1 MIRGL
6 DLDGFISR
14 ACTRREIPLTQWDMA
29 RHNSV
34 LKREIEGSKVLVI
47 GGAGSIGA
55 SFIKALLPF
64 APSAVYVVDYN
75 ENGLT
80 ELVRDLRSTPG
91 MNLPKDFRTYPMGFG
106 DSVFEK
112 MLRGEGPFEI
122 VANFAAHKHVRSE
135 KDIYAVEAMLENNV
149 FRTFRLLEWLKDF
162 APPRHFFC
170 VSTDKASNP
179 VNIMGAS
186 KQLME
191 QVILAYSDYF
201 PVKTARF
208 ANVAFSRGSLPD
220 GFLKRLAKQQPLSA
234 PKDIRRYFVS
244 PAEAGEICLLACV
257 VAGTGQIIFPK
268 LEADSQV
275 TFTDIAEKLLAE
287 LGYAPDY
294 CATAQ
299 DSREKAARQALSAG
313 KYPVFFFE
321 SQTDGE
327 KNEEAFYD
335 ENDAVA
341 WGDFDNL
348 GFIKNPR
355 ILNYKEVKTRVDQIS
370 QLFCNSSIQ
379 KSDVIAYLEQWVSGF
394 RHLEKGR
401 NLDEIM

>member
-1 MIRGL
+1 MIRGF
-6 DLDGFISR
+6 DPDEFISR
-14 ACTRREIPLTQWDMA
+14 VCTRRLIPLTKLDTA
-29 RHNSV
+29 RCNSA
-34 LKREIEGSKVLVI
+34 LEREIGGRKVLVI

-64 APSAVYVVDYN
+64 TPSAVYVVDHN

-80 ELVRDLRSTPG
+80 ELVRDLRSTKG
-91 MNLPKDFRTYPMGFG
+91 ISLPKDFRTYPMGFG

-112 MLRGEGPFEI
+112 MLKGEGPFEI

-135 KDIYAVEAMLENNV
+135 KDIYAIEAMLENNV

-191 QVILAYSDYF
+191 QVILAYRDYF

-220 GFLKRLAKQQPLSA
+220 GFLKRLSKQQPLSA
-234 PKDIRRYFVS
+234 PKGIRRYFVS
-244 PAEAGEICLLACV
+244 PEEAGEICLLACV
-257 VAGTGQIIFPK
+257 VAKSGEIVFPR
-268 LEADSQV
+268 LESDTQV
-275 TFTDIAEKLLAE
+275 TFTDIAEMLLTD

-294 CATAQ
+294 CHTEQEA
-299 DSREKAARQALSAG
+299 REKAASRSLNDNN
-313 KYPVFFFE
+313 YPVFFFE

-327 KNEEAFYD
+327 KYEEAFYD
-335 ENDAVA
+335 EDDVVA
-341 WGDFDNL
+341 WGDFENL
-348 GFIKNPR
+348 GVIKNHK
-355 ILNYKEVKTRVDQIS
+355 LLDYVELKTKVDALAE
-370 QLFCNSSIQ
+370 LFSASTIQ
-379 KSDVIAYLEQWVSGF
+379 KRELIAHLEHWVSGF

>member
-1 MIRGL
+1 MIRGF
-6 DLDGFISR
+6 DLDGFIAR
-14 ACTRREIPLTQWDMA
+14 ACTRRLISLTKLDIA
-29 RHNSV
+29 RYNSV
-34 LKREIEGSKVLVI
+34 LKQEIHGSKVLVI

-64 APSAVYVVDYN
+64 APSGVYVVDYN

-106 DSVFEK
+106 DAVFEK

-149 FRTFRLLEWLKDF
+149 FRTFRLLELLKES

-191 QVILAYSDYF
+191 RVILAYSDYF

-208 ANVAFSRGSLPD
+208 ANVAFSQGSLPD
-220 GFLKRLAKQQPLSA
+220 GFLKRLSKQQPLSA
-234 PKDIRRYFVS
+234 PKGIRRYFVS
-244 PAEAGEICLLACV
+244 PEEAGEICLLACV
-257 VAGTGQIIFPK
+257 VAKSGEIVFPR
-268 LEADSQV
+268 LEEDSQV
-275 TFTDIAEKLLAE
+275 TFTEIAEMLLE
-287 LGYAPDY
+287 NLGFVPDY
-294 CATAQ
+294 CQTEQEA
-299 DSREKAARQALSAG
+299 REKAASRSV
-313 KYPVFFFE
+313 KDNNYPVFFFD

-327 KNEEAFYD
+327 KYEEAFYD
-335 ENDAVA
+335 EKDAVE
-341 WGDFDNL
+341 WGDFENL
-348 GFIKNPR
+348 GVIKNHKLLEYR
-355 ILNYKEVKTRVDQIS
+355 ELKTKVDALV
-370 QLFCNSSIQ
+370 QLFSSSSLQ
-379 KSDVIAYLEQWVSGF
+379 KRELIAHLEQWVSGF